1 MPENPPAGATESLS
15 TSTVHAY
22 VRRALLALVVFAGSI
37 MWLIGSHGTGAIRIG
52 EGLGDVR
59 AELAD
64 GSTWQLADHR
74 GEIVVL
80 NFWATW
86 CGPCRMEAPVLS
98 RLHRDGITV
107 LGLATDPL
115 PVATVAAKARALGMD
130 YPVGKGAPGLLER
143 LGISSIPTNAVI
155 GRDGKVVFARTGA
168 VPERVIRRAIAD
180 AEGP

>member
-1 MPENPPAGATESLS
+1 M
-15 TSTVHAY
+15 STVTLYA
-22 VRRALLALVVFAGSI
+22 RRAVLALLVFAGSI
-37 MWLIGSHGTGAIRIG
+37 MWLIGSHGTGAIHVG
-52 EGLGDVR
+52 EGLGEVR

-74 GEIVVL
+74 GEVVVL

-98 RLHRDGITV
+98 RLHHDGITV
-107 LGLATDPL
+107 IGLATDPL
-115 PVATVAAKARALGMD
+115 PVAIVAAKARALGMD

-168 VPERVIRRAIAD
+168 VPESTIRDAIAE
-180 AEGP
+180 AQSR